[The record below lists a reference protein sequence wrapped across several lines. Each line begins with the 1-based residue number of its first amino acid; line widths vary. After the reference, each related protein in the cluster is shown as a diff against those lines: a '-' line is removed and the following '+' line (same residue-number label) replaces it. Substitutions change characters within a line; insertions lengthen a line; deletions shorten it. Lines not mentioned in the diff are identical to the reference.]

1 MILASY
7 IYENTRLLLLS
18 TSKAY
23 PHGLSNNHG
32 QVGQNYMGHGLA
44 SASVMWRVQGQ
55 KLNLYSGTIGQ
66 YTAVDNWDAD
76 NFDHSGLGF
85 ISGGMVSGDDG
96 VQADQGTANTVPPG
110 VPMWGSAYKA
120 WLAAND

>member
-1 MILASY
+1 MILAGY

-23 PHGLSNNHG
+23 PNGLSNNHG

-44 SASVMWRVQGQ
+44 SASVSACSKVRSSTCTVGRSASTPRSITGDV
-55 KLNLYSGTIGQ
+55 N
-66 YTAVDNWDAD
+66 

-85 ISGGMVSGDDG
+85 IAGGMVSGG
-96 VQADQGTANTVPPG
+96 MESKPISTAGTVPPG

-120 WLAAND
+120 WLAAER